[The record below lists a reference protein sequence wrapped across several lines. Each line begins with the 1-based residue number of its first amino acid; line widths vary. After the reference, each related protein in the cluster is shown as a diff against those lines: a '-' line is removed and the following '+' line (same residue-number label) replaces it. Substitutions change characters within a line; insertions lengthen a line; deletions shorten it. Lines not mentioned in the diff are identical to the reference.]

1 MWYYFKDDNPLKL
14 RGLGMKKFVWAI
26 LLIFAVFYVPYGMK
40 YGWLM
45 PLWYFPAVLLVVAIG
60 MVIGASGPRR

>member
-1 MWYYFKDDNPLKL
+1 
-14 RGLGMKKFVWAI
+14 MKKFVWAI